1 MGETRKSRRSLFAI
15 KILKWGEFQ
24 ENVAGMGQQLVIV
37 HVDTE
42 SREEDAIGII
52 ERERDVRGKKKKG
65 KAKDQNAVAVSK
77 ELKLN

>member
-1 MGETRKSRRSLFAI
+1 MGETRKSTRSLFAI
-15 KILKWGEFQ
+15 KILKWGGFQ

-52 ERERDVRGKKKKG
+52 ERERC
-65 KAKDQNAVAVSK
+65 AWK
-77 ELKLN
+77 EEEG

>member
-15 KILKWGEFQ
+15 KILKWGGFQ

-52 ERERDVRGKKKKG
+52 ER
-65 KAKDQNAVAVSK
+65 
-77 ELKLN
+77 